1 MEWIVDYF
9 LPPTE
14 IRRPTNLTEA
24 LMNPSVTCTEK
35 MPIILQDGWHSR
47 TVVGY
52 EEISDSTVNLL
63 VFDPSR
69 RPRSKI
75 RKAALDI
82 TDAASARVEDELLH
96 DALKLFRYK
105 LFKNIFGKQWQILY
119 FPMTEPLTEYQMEK
133 RKFVTS
139 TWA

>member
-1 MEWIVDYF
+1 MVGPFFHYVHLFVDISGNAGNNALIQWIVDYF
-9 LPPTE
+9 SPPTE

-69 RPRSKI
+69 
-75 RKAALDI
+75 
-82 TDAASARVEDELLH
+82 
-96 DALKLFRYK
+96 
-105 LFKNIFGKQWQILY
+105 
-119 FPMTEPLTEYQMEK
+119 
-133 RKFVTS
+133 
-139 TWA
+139 